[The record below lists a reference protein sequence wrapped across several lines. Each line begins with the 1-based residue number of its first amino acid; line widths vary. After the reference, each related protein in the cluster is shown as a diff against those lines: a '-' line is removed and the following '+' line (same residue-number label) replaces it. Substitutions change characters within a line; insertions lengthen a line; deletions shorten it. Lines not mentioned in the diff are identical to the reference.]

1 MVGSN
6 LSATRD
12 HCPIGL
18 SAVAPE
24 RRLPAHA
31 ERITDDLPGGAVLT
45 GLLHDSTRDVVGS
58 RLDAHGA
65 PCRAGPVPDG
75 GPHRRGRADPVK
87 PARRGWE
94 NRVMTAATDRR
105 PRVLSGIQPTADSF
119 HLGNYLGAVRQWV
132 NLQDDHDAFYFIPDL
147 HALTVDHDPK
157 TLAART
163 RNAVAQLL
171 ALGLDPDRCTLF
183 VQSHVPEHAQLQWV
197 LSCITGFGE
206 ASRMTQFKDKAA
218 KQGADRSTVG
228 LFTYPILQA
237 ADILLYQADRV
248 PVGEDQRQHVELTRD
263 LAQRFNSRF
272 GKTFVVPEPHILK
285 DAAKIQDLQD
295 PTAKMSKS
303 GSAPGGIVNLLDDP
317 KVSAKKIRSAV
328 TDTEREIRYDP
339 QAKPGVSNLLT
350 IYAALTDRKVTE
362 LEGEYAGRGYG
373 DLKKDLGEVV
383 AEFTTPL
390 AERVRVYLDD
400 PGELDRILAV
410 GATRA
415 REISSA
421 TLAAVHDRIGFLPP
435 T

>member
-1 MVGSN
+1 
-6 LSATRD
+6 
-12 HCPIGL
+12 
-18 SAVAPE
+18 
-24 RRLPAHA
+24 
-31 ERITDDLPGGAVLT
+31 
-45 GLLHDSTRDVVGS
+45 
-58 RLDAHGA
+58 
-65 PCRAGPVPDG
+65 
-75 GPHRRGRADPVK
+75 
-87 PARRGWE
+87 
-94 NRVMTAATDRR
+94 MTAATDRR

-119 HLGNYLGAVRQWV
+119 HLGNYLGAIRQWV
-132 NLQDDHDAFYFIPDL
+132 AMQDDHDAFYFVPDL
-147 HALTVDHDPK
+147 HAITVEHDPK

-171 ALGLDPDRCTLF
+171 ALGLDPQRCTVF
-183 VQSHVPEHAQLQWV
+183 VQSHVPEHAQLEWV
-197 LSCITGFGE
+197 LGCLTGFGE
-206 ASRMTQFKDKAA
+206 ASRMTQFKDKSS
-218 KQGADRSTVG
+218 KQGSDRTTVG

-272 GKTFVVPEPHILK
+272 GRALTVPEPYIP
-285 DAAKIQDLQD
+285 AGSAKIYDLQD

-303 GSAPGGIVNLLDDP
+303 SSTPAGIVNLLDDP
-317 KVSAKKIRSAV
+317 KASAKKIRSAV

-339 QAKPGVSNLLT
+339 EAKPGIANLLT
-350 IYAALTDRKVTE
+350 IYAALTDRKIAE

-373 DLKKDLGEVV
+373 DLKKDLADVV

-400 PGELDRILAV
+400 PAQLDRILAD

-415 REISSA
+415 REVSSA
-421 TLAAVHDRIGFLPP
+421 TLAAVHDRIGFLPA